1 MGQSKNNNSW
11 LMYAIIT
18 LVTWGV
24 WGAFSEVPGCPS
36 TMVYVVWALSMVPCM
51 IIALWLGG
59 WKVAH
64 DKKSVISGALVG
76 LLGSGGQ
83 LLLFAALK
91 QGPAYIVFPFIS
103 MSPIVTIVMSMIFL
117 KERANK
123 TQWVG
128 IVVALAAIF
137 FLSWQ
142 DPTDTN
148 IKGYGWLIL
157 ATLVFLMW
165 GVQGYF
171 FKFANDSMPS
181 ESVYFYQT
189 IWSLV
194 LIPVA
199 LVMTEGGWDGILIPK
214 SVFWMVFGIQI
225 LNAIGALTINYAYRY
240 GKAII
245 VSPMQGLAPVVTII
259 ISLVLYGKVPGVM
272 LTIGLVLATIAIVA
286 LSLEPK
292 PAKEEEKK

>member
-1 MGQSKNNNSW
+1 MTQNKTKSGW

-18 LVTWGV
+18 LVTWGI
-24 WGAFSEVPGCPS
+24 WGAFSEVEGCPS
-36 TMVYVVWALSMVPCM
+36 TMVYVIWALSMVPCM
-51 IIALWLGG
+51 IVALWLGG

-64 DKKSVISGALVG
+64 DKKSIFSGAMVG

-91 QGPAYIVFPFIS
+91 EGPAYIVFPFIS
-103 MSPIVTIVMSMIFL
+103 MSPIVTIAMSMIFL
-117 KERANK
+117 KEKANK
-123 TQWVG
+123 TQWLG
-128 IVVALAAIF
+128 IVVALVAIF

-165 GVQGYF
+165 GIQGYF

-181 ESVYFYQT
+181 ESVFFYQT

-199 LVMTEGGWDGILIPK
+199 LVMTEGGMEGAMVSSKI
-214 SVFWMVFGIQI
+214 FWTVLGIQS

-245 VSPMQGLAPVVTII
+245 VSPIQGLAPVVTII
-259 ISLVLYGKVPGVM
+259 ISLVLYGKVPGPM
-272 LTIGLVLATIAIVA
+272 LAIGLVLATVAIVA

-292 PAKEEEKK
+292 PKDEK

>member
-1 MGQSKNNNSW
+1 
-11 LMYAIIT
+11 MYAIIT
-18 LVTWGV
+18 LVTWGI
-24 WGAFSEVPGCPS
+24 WGAFSEVEDCPS
-36 TMVYVVWALSMVPCM
+36 TMVYVIWALSMVPCM
-51 IIALWLGG
+51 IVALWLGG

-64 DKKSVISGALVG
+64 DKKSIFSGAMVG

-91 QGPAYIVFPFIS
+91 EGPAYIVFPFIS

-117 KERANK
+117 KEKANK
-123 TQWVG
+123 TQWLG
-128 IVVALAAIF
+128 IVVALVAIF

-165 GVQGYF
+165 GIQGYF

-181 ESVYFYQT
+181 ESVFFYQT

-199 LVMTEGGWDGILIPK
+199 LVMTEGGMEGAMVSSKI
-214 SVFWMVFGIQI
+214 FWTVLGIQS

-245 VSPMQGLAPVVTII
+245 VSPIQGLAPVVTII
-259 ISLVLYGKVPGVM
+259 ISLVLYGKVPGPM
-272 LTIGLVLATIAIVA
+272 LAIGLVLATVAIVA

-292 PAKEEEKK
+292 PKDEK

>member
-1 MGQSKNNNSW
+1 MTQNNTKSGW

-18 LVTWGV
+18 LVTWGI

-36 TMVYVVWALSMVPCM
+36 TMVYVIWALSMIPCM
-51 IIALWLGG
+51 IVALWIGG
-59 WKVAH
+59 WKIAH
-64 DKKSVISGALVG
+64 DKKSLFSGAMVG

-91 QGPAYIVFPFIS
+91 EGPAYIVFPFIS
-103 MSPIVTIVMSMIFL
+103 MSPIVTVLLSMLLL
-117 KERANK
+117 KEKANK
-123 TQWVG
+123 TQWFG
-128 IVVALAAIF
+128 IAVALVAIF

-148 IKGYGWLIL
+148 IKSYGWLIL

-171 FKFANDSMPS
+171 FKTANSSMPS

-189 IWSLV
+189 AWSLV

-199 LVMTEGGWDGILIPK
+199 LLMTEGGKEAIMIPGE
-214 SVFWMVFGIQI
+214 VFWTVFGIQS

-259 ISLVLYGKVPGVM
+259 ISLVLYGKVPGPM
-272 LTIGLVLATIAIVA
+272 LAIGLVLATIAIVA

-292 PAKEEEKK
+292 PKKDK

>member
-1 MGQSKNNNSW
+1 MTQNKTKSGW

-18 LVTWGV
+18 LVTWGI
-24 WGAFSEVPGCPS
+24 WGAFSEVEGCPS
-36 TMVYVVWALSMVPCM
+36 TMVYM
-51 IIALWLGG
+51 IVALWLGG

-64 DKKSVISGALVG
+64 DRKSIFSGAMVG

-91 QGPAYIVFPFIS
+91 EGPAYIVFPFIS
-103 MSPIVTIVMSMIFL
+103 MSPIVTIAMSMIFL
-117 KERANK
+117 KQKANK
-123 TQWVG
+123 TQWLG
-128 IVVALAAIF
+128 IVVALVAIF

-165 GVQGYF
+165 GIQGYF

-181 ESVYFYQT
+181 ESVFFYQT

-199 LVMTEGGWDGILIPK
+199 LVMTEGGMEGAMVSSKI
-214 SVFWMVFGIQI
+214 FWTVLGIQS

-240 GKAII
+240 GK
-245 VSPMQGLAPVVTII
+245 
-259 ISLVLYGKVPGVM
+259 VPGPM
-272 LTIGLVLATIAIVA
+272 LAIGLVLATVAIVA

-292 PAKEEEKK
+292 PKDEK

>member
-1 MGQSKNNNSW
+1 MSQQNTKKGW

-18 LVTWGV
+18 LVTWGI

-36 TMVYVVWALSMVPCM
+36 TMVYVIWALSMVPCM
-51 IIALWLGG
+51 IVALWLGG

-64 DKKSVISGALVG
+64 DRKSVISAALVG

-91 QGPAYIVFPFIS
+91 EGPAYIVFPFIS

-117 KERANK
+117 KEKANR
-123 TQWVG
+123 TQWFG
-128 IVVALAAIF
+128 IAVALVAIF

-148 IKGYGWLIL
+148 IKSYGWLIL

-181 ESVYFYQT
+181 ESVFFYQT
-189 IWSLV
+189 AWSLV

-199 LVMTEGGWDGILIPK
+199 LLMTEGGWDGIMVPTG
-214 SVFWMVFGIQI
+214 VFWSVFGIQI

-259 ISLVLYGKVPGVM
+259 ISLVLYGKIPGPM
-272 LTIGLVLATIAIVA
+272 LSIGLVLATIAIVA

-292 PAKEEEKK
+292 PEKEEK

>member
-1 MGQSKNNNSW
+1 MTQDNTKKGW

-36 TMVYVVWALSMVPCM
+36 TMVYVVWALSMIPCM
-51 IIALWLGG
+51 IVALWLSG
-59 WKVAH
+59 WKVVC
-64 DKKSVISGALVG
+64 DRKSLISGALVG

-91 QGPAYIVFPFIS
+91 EGPAYIVFPFIS
-103 MSPIVTIVMSMIFL
+103 MSPIVTILMSMIFL
-117 KERANK
+117 KEKANR
-123 TQWVG
+123 TQWIG
-128 IVVALAAIF
+128 IVVALVAIF

-148 IKGYGWLIL
+148 VKGYGWLIL

-171 FKFANDSMPS
+171 FKFANDRMPS

-189 IWSLV
+189 AWSLV

-199 LVMTEGGWDGILIPK
+199 LLMTEGGWDAILIESK
-214 SVFWMVFGIQI
+214 VFWMVFGIQF
-225 LNAIGALTINYAYRY
+225 LNAVGALTINYAYRY

-259 ISLVLYGKVPGVM
+259 ISLVLYGKIPGPM
-272 LTIGLVLATIAIVA
+272 LAIGLVLATVAIVA

-292 PAKEEEKK
+292 PKEEK

>member
-1 MGQSKNNNSW
+1 MTQDNTKKGW

-36 TMVYVVWALSMVPCM
+36 TMVYVVWALSMIPCM
-51 IIALWLGG
+51 IVALWLSG
-59 WKVAH
+59 WKVVC
-64 DKKSVISGALVG
+64 DRKSLISGALVG

-91 QGPAYIVFPFIS
+91 EGPAYIVFPFIS
-103 MSPIVTIVMSMIFL
+103 MSPIVTILMGMIFL
-117 KERANK
+117 KEKANR
-123 TQWVG
+123 TQWIG
-128 IVVALAAIF
+128 IVVALVAIF

-148 IKGYGWLIL
+148 VKGYGWLIL

-171 FKFANDSMPS
+171 FKFANDRMPS

-189 IWSLV
+189 AWSLV

-199 LVMTEGGWDGILIPK
+199 LLMTEGGWDAILIESK
-214 SVFWMVFGIQI
+214 VFWMVFGIQF
-225 LNAIGALTINYAYRY
+225 LNAVGALTINYAYRY

-259 ISLVLYGKVPGVM
+259 ISLVLYGKIPGPM
-272 LTIGLVLATIAIVA
+272 LAIGLVLATVAIVA

-292 PAKEEEKK
+292 PKEEK

>member
-1 MGQSKNNNSW
+1 MTQSTNTRKGW
-11 LMYAIIT
+11 LMYALVT

-51 IIALWLGG
+51 IVALWLGG
-59 WKVAH
+59 WKVSGG
-64 DKKSVISGALVG
+64 KRNIVLGALVG

-103 MSPIVTIVMSMIFL
+103 MSPIVTIVMSMLLL
-117 KERANK
+117 KERASR
-123 TQWVG
+123 TQWLG
-128 IVVALAAIF
+128 IVTALVAIF

-171 FKFANDSMPS
+171 FKFANDEMPS

-189 IWSLV
+189 VWSLV

-199 LVMTEGGWDGILIPK
+199 LFMTEGGWDAIMIPS
-214 SVFWMVFGIQI
+214 SVFWAVFGIQA
-225 LNAIGALTINYAYRY
+225 LNAVGALTINYAYRY

-259 ISLVLYGKVPGVM
+259 ISLVLYGKIPGPM
-272 LTIGLVLATIAIVA
+272 LSIGLVLATIAIVA

-292 PAKEEEKK
+292 PKEDK